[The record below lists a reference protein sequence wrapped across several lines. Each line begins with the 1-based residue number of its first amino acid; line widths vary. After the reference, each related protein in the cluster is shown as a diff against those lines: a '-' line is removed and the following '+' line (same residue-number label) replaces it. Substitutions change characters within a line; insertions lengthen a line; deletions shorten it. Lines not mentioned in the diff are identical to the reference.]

1 MVPSHRGRLPG
12 AAWRGDNVDVVV
24 GGGVGGG
31 VGGVGVDHQPPVAL
45 FIGAGFYVSGGLE
58 IASQYLTTA
67 G

>member
-31 VGGVGVDHQPPVAL
+31 GVDHQPPVAL

-58 IASQYLTTA
+58 IASQYLTKA
-67 G
+67 E